1 MRKATSG
8 RRAGFFPVTLA
19 WLLGQ
24 RKRLRVRQNNSPSPP
39 ISREHR
45 RRTTDRRMAGGS
57 RSGARIAKVK
67 VRAKRRTFVGG
78 SLEVVRLP
86 LMRMMFAGRRVG
98 RQARRRSSRLTPEDH
113 RHRHVPQKKEN
124 NAEISHQVGRCEHEG
139 EARDQRGTLLEPG
152 AANRSRGIGTA

>member
-113 RHRHVPQKKEN
+113 RHRHVPYRANKRQHGYDWRKESVRRHLDPGDCALN
-124 NAEISHQVGRCEHEG
+124 EEG
-139 EARDQRGTLLEPG
+139 LPDAIRHR
-152 AANRSRGIGTA
+152 